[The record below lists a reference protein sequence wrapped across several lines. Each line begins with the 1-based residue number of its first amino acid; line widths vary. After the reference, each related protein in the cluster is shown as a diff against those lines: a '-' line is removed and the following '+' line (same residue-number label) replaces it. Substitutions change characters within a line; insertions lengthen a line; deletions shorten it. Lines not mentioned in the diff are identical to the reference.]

1 MQLFRGVK
9 RYKKRLE
16 KQFTRQIGR
25 KQFNF
30 ACDQGIVLQL
40 EALARKLEVP
50 KYPLAE
56 HLLQIGLES
65 CLVESRDDTLR
76 ELLQRHLVHDH
87 LLVEGLNPVSERT
100 SQQAHRIQA
109 ALNLVRLAELK
120 GKNPEEIEGIIDGL
134 LGK

>member
-1 MQLFRGVK
+1 MQLFRAVR

-30 ACDQGIVLQL
+30 ACDQVIFLQL

-50 KYPLAE
+50 IYPLAE

-65 CLVESRDDTLR
+65 CLVEARDDTRR

-100 SQQAHRIQA
+100 SQQAYRIQA
-109 ALNLVRLAELK
+109 ALKLVRLAELK
-120 GKNPEEIEGIIDGL
+120 GKSPEGIEGIIDRL
-134 LGK
+134 LGE